1 MKLECTGKTWIS
13 NKMQSK
19 MLYTHVYVIY
29 KNKYI
34 FKFQKENYYYSMLD
48 KSEDFFILNVF
59 KFS

>member
-1 MKLECTGKTWIS
+1 MKLECMGKTWIS

-19 MLYTHVYVIY
+19 MWYTHVYVIY

>member
-19 MLYTHVYVIY
+19 MWYTHVYVIY